1 MRAEVSV
8 EQKKR
13 RQYTP
18 AERETVLGDVGEL
31 GILGAARKHGVA
43 QSCVSRW
50 ASTARAAR
58 GSVELRE
65 PDPVEVEAAGD
76 EPAVAPSA
84 SAMGG
89 APVVGDAPA
98 VVEAP
103 PVVEAPAGDVEP
115 PVPAPTAAEGKV
127 RSRAAKLYTPSQKAQ
142 VLEHAAAHGVTAA
155 ALKFEIS
162 RFSIYDWRRKLTKA
176 ALA

>member
-1 MRAEVSV
+1 M

-18 AERETVLGDVGEL
+18 AEREPVLGAVGEL
-31 GILGAARKHGVA
+31 GILGAARKHGVP
-43 QSCVSRW
+43 QSCLSRW

-84 SAMGG
+84 
-89 APVVGDAPA
+89 PA
-98 VVEAP
+98 VDEAP
-103 PVVEAPAGDVEP
+103 TVVEAPAGDVEP